1 MKTRIAIGSLLLVAL
16 GGLVAPA
23 QGQRLTTSD
32 PDRDFLHVD
41 NAILYEGYGLNTYSR
56 PPIHS
61 RRVPRYDRMG
71 NFLMVGDLAY
81 AVDERRPGLSRFS
94 GLPRDVYWGK
104 ITLNYA
110 VLRDT
115 YKGAGYSLMVLTA
128 NPDIDSRQLAEAV
141 RTRFSPLTMSIG
153 RFAGVRLDTR
163 GLRNQSTFVFSRG
176 ASERKRFSFFA
187 PARYERSPVILW
199 GGHWQS
205 TVGAALKMGTTFVN
219 QHLIDAASKSGG
231 IFRGN
236 IPYPM
241 QQPKTIFVRL
251 TSDLPDD
258 PQALAQGQGVAIL
271 VTVAD
276 AGGAQRTLTG
286 DPALAVG
293 EVQLDP
299 RLVPAVTGRRV
310 GDHYEARGREEK
322 VEFAF
327 SMPQDLAPVR
337 IEFAATVSGDYR
349 LGIRQVHDFVSEDG
363 TRTSP
368 GAWPATA
375 AAIHFERAF
384 LTKFDPRYPTDFK
397 FPEKDPVYTVARAAG
412 RGAQTPQLVRFNYG
426 VPTAQT
432 LASTDF
438 SFQYQGYTLGG
449 ELAFNIQD
457 LKFPVPQG
465 RRHQRDYLAYFL
477 KGSGEVPYLSDRLK
491 VELGG
496 ELFDIPAAYSG
507 GYDAKRGGSIFST
520 EVATSPQGPVT
531 QEFDLYDD
539 NDDND
544 QWPDDH
550 PNDSAL
556 SDINDSGVFP
566 GLDEDG
572 DNVIDTDRNANGRP
586 DWTEPFM
593 AFGADPPEFVY
604 DLDFNNNDLPDMTEN
619 DDEPD
624 YPYRRGQRGA
634 HGFFNM
640 PGLVPGGGRLGAGY
654 YQMEAPL
661 SGGESRGRYLRL
673 SAAYAHE
680 IWYQIQI
687 EDVLKQVEDQIPD
700 PSYIWKVGDEP
711 GLNMLVVQSQDRTT
725 AGDLLGM
732 VPADPDPMLMRNST
746 VNTFYMESK
755 LRPTEGVEMLG
766 RNKFMVN
773 RQHADQFDE
782 GGSQEDHTLYR
793 WTLSNRATYG
803 RELRHNLRASLKFKH
818 LFRWDGGSER
828 PVRFSVFEPVVEAFY
843 TLSPKVQVQVGQD
856 GWPFFPFRYT
866 DLEDSA
872 NNFQRR
878 TSLLMV
884 KVDWSYWGWIMTSE
898 TGMQWESRKVEDQK
912 RLGQRTFFFELYVGF

>member
-1 MKTRIAIGSLLLVAL
+1 MKTRLAISLLLAAL
-16 GGLVAPA
+16 AGAPA
-23 QGQRLTTSD
+23 QGQPLTASD
-32 PDRDFLHVD
+32 PEREFLHVGD
-41 NAILYEGYGLNTYSR
+41 AIDYEGYGLNTYTR

-104 ITLNYA
+104 ISLNYA
-110 VLRDT
+110 VLRDA
-115 YKGAGYSLMVLTA
+115 YKGTGYSLMVLTA
-128 NPDIDSRQLAEAV
+128 NPDIDARQLAEAV

-153 RFAGVRLDTR
+153 RFAGVRLDAR

-205 TVGAALKMGTTFVN
+205 TVGAALKVGTTFVN
-219 QHLIDAASKSGG
+219 QHLIDAASKAGG

-241 QQPKTIFVRL
+241 KPPKTLFVRL

-258 PQALAQGQGVAIL
+258 PQVVAVGQGVSILLTAIGE
-271 VTVAD
+271 
-276 AGGAQRTLTG
+276 GGVQRTLTG

-293 EVQLDP
+293 GVELDP
-299 RLVPAVTGRRV
+299 RLAPAVTGRRV
-310 GDHYEARGREEK
+310 GDHYEAQGRDER

-327 SMPQDLAPVR
+327 SLPANLEPVK
-337 IEFAATVSGDYR
+337 IEFAAAVGGDYR
-349 LGIRQVHDFVSEDG
+349 LGIRQVHEFVSEDG
-363 TRTSP
+363 TRTSQ
-368 GAWPATA
+368 GAWPATGE
-375 AAIHFERAF
+375 AIRFERAF

-397 FPEKDPVYTVARAAG
+397 FPEKDPVYTVARARG
-412 RGAQTPQLVRFNYG
+412 RGDQSLQVVRFDYG

-438 SFQYQGYTLGG
+438 SFQYKDYTLGG
-449 ELAFNIQD
+449 EVAFNVQD

-477 KGSGEVPYLSDRLK
+477 KGSGELPYLPERFRAQ
-491 VELGG
+491 VGG
-496 ELFDIPAAYSG
+496 EVFAIPAAYSG

-520 EVATSPQGPVT
+520 EVATSPQGPVS

-556 SDINDSGVFP
+556 SDINDAGVFP

-572 DNVIDTDRNANGRP
+572 DNVIDTDRNGNGRP
-586 DWTEPFM
+586 DWAEPFM

-634 HGFFNM
+634 HGFVGL
-640 PGLVPGGGRLGAGY
+640 PGLLPGGGRLGVGHY
-654 YQMEAPL
+654 RMKAPF
-661 SGGESRGRYLRL
+661 SGGESRGKYLRL
-673 SAAYAHE
+673 NAVLDRE
-680 IWYQIQI
+680 NLGQLRI
-687 EDVLKQVEDQIPD
+687 ENLLKRVEDHIPD
-700 PSYIWKVGDEP
+700 PSYIWKVGDDP
-711 GLNMLVVQSQDRTT
+711 SVNMLVVQSQERTT
-725 AGDLLGM
+725 IGNLLDM
-732 VPADPDPMLMRNST
+732 RPPDPDPMLMRNST
-746 VNTFYMESK
+746 VNTLYLESK
-755 LRPTEGVEMLG
+755 VQPLPGMEVLG
-766 RNKFMVN
+766 RNKLMVN
-773 RQHADQFDE
+773 RQHADRFDE
-782 GGSQEDHTLYR
+782 GGGQADHTLYR
-793 WTLSNRATYG
+793 WTLSNRVSYG
-803 RELRHNLRASLKFKH
+803 RELGPRLRTNLKLKH
-818 LFRWDGGSER
+818 LFRWDRGYGS
-828 PVRFSVFEPVVEAFY
+828 PARFSVLEPVVEVFY
-843 TLSPKVQVQVGQD
+843 TLSPKVQLHAGQD
-856 GWPFFPFRYT
+856 GWPLFPFRYT
-866 DLEDSA
+866 DLEEGA
-872 NNFQRR
+872 NSFERR
-878 TSLLMV
+878 TSLVLV

-898 TGMQWESRKVEDQK
+898 TGMQWESRRVEDQK
-912 RLGQRTFFFELYVGF
+912 QLGQRTFFFELYVGF